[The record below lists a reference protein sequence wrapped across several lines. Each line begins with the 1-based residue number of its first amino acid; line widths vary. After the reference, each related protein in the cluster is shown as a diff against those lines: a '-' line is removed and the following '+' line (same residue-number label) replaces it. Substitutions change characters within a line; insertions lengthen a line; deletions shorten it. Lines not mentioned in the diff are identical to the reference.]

1 MTTAP
6 STYFGFSD
14 LSDGVTITPE
24 SRERLREEHDIVGM
38 FLNLDKKSFDRIVDI
53 GRKLRE
59 VISEEVPTAQAN
71 VHRLVQFEGFVNS
84 KMELLP
90 RHTFPNIYEVEL
102 RVGDYA
108 THYPIVIV
116 VAMTDDLNDLNNTI
130 SIGIDPELFLLNLLD
145 H

>member
-1 MTTAP
+1 
-6 STYFGFSD
+6 
-14 LSDGVTITPE
+14 
-24 SRERLREEHDIVGM
+24 RERLREEHDIVGM

-59 VISEEVPTAQAN
+59 VISEEVATAQAN
-71 VHRLVQFEGFVNS
+71 VDRLVQFEGFVNS
-84 KMELLP
+84 KMELRP
-90 RHTFPNIYEVEL
+90 HHTFPNIYEVEL

>member
-59 VISEEVPTAQAN
+59 VISEE
-71 VHRLVQFEGFVNS
+71 
-84 KMELLP
+84 
-90 RHTFPNIYEVEL
+90 
-102 RVGDYA
+102 
-108 THYPIVIV
+108 
-116 VAMTDDLNDLNNTI
+116 
-130 SIGIDPELFLLNLLD
+130 
-145 H
+145 